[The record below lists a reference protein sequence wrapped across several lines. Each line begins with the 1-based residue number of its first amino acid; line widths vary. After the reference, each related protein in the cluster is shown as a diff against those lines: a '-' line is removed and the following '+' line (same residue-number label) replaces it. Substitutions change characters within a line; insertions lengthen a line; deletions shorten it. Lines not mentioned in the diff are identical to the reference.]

1 LKGLFILKKLMSSTK
16 LFLQLMSNQDCFS
29 TNSFFCSPWESAAF
43 FKKKALLAPRQTD
56 PSAADVL

>member
-1 LKGLFILKKLMSSTK
+1 MSSTK

-43 FKKKALLAPRQTD
+43 LKKKALLAPRQTD